1 MPPVLGPVSPSPS
14 RLWSWAAGSRS
25 SCAPSV
31 RANTDSSSPFK
42 KSSMTISRPASP
54 NAASASI
61 ARAARAASVRRA
73 HTTAPFPAA
82 RPDAFTTS
90 GSAWRLMY
98 ARAGS
103 SAVKVWLAAVAIRAR
118 RITSFANALDDS
130 MRAAAALGP
139 NTACPAS
146 RRASA
151 SPAASGP
158 SGPTMVKSIW
168 CSRAAATRSAVAPAE
183 SGRLVPSWRCR
194 GCREPRR
201 LPRRGSR
208 ASAPSRVRARGRPP
222 RRPGLSRLLVE
233 RVRERLGGPL
243 GGVHHVVHDG
253 LRFLH
258 VVVAGVVDV
267 LVDRSL
273 LCLGPAAG
281 VFAAQHAIV
290 VTLLDPALQLGGP
303 QGVEGVRLGPGI
315 DDFEHAVQCPPRFLI
330 LLRLLE
336 ERVEIHLLH
345 VAAARHFQEHPHRSG
360 RILSREKARTIGR
373 ELALPIPLEQRELD
387 GSEDDPRQER
397 EEVHPDEHDEHEDG
411 VVQRVTAHHVP
422 DLVTEQDAHLVVV
435 EQVQRAGVDHDERPV
450 HPVGSRIHER
460 GLRHEQ
466 LGPLRPVEGREHIG
480 VESVHSRELRRPNA
494 DRVGL
499 EQQPDAAF
507 AQEADDLLYDLVE
520 ARNGAERLQCGA
532 VGGVLPRH
540 GRDLGEDL
548 AWARGRQGGLSH
560 MMLLTGIDPHYD
572 SSRTSGFARGQP
584 AAASACSKSAIKSS
598 TSSIPTDSR
607 TRLSVS
613 PIARRIS
620 GGTLAWVIDAGCP
633 TRLSTP
639 PSDSASAKMRVCSAN
654 RLARSTDPSSIEI
667 MPPNPFICRQAS
679 SCWRWDGSPG

>member
-1 MPPVLGPVSPSPS
+1 MPPVLGPVSPSPR

-42 KSSMTISRPASP
+42 KSSMTISRPAP
-54 NAASASI
+54 PTAASASI
-61 ARAARAASVRRA
+61 ARPPRTASVRRA
-73 HTTAPFPAA
+73 HPTAPFPAA

-98 ARAGS
+98 ARAGA

-130 MRAAAALGP
+130 MRAADALGP
-139 NTACPAS
+139 YTACPAS
-146 RRASA
+146 RRAFA

-183 SGRLVPSWRCR
+183 SGRLVASWAVPGVPGAAETPASGESPFSAQQRA
-194 GCREPRR
+194 GRE
-201 LPRRGSR
+201 
-208 ASAPSRVRARGRPP
+208 
-222 RRPGLSRLLVE
+222 
-233 RVRERLGGPL
+233 
-243 GGVHHVVHDG
+243 
-253 LRFLH
+253 
-258 VVVAGVVDV
+258 
-267 LVDRSL
+267 
-273 LCLGPAAG
+273 
-281 VFAAQHAIV
+281 
-290 VTLLDPALQLGGP
+290 
-303 QGVEGVRLGPGI
+303 GVEGVRWGEVI

-466 LGPLRPVEGREHIG
+466 LGPLRPVEGRKHIG

-520 ARNGAERLQCGA
+520 PGHGAQRLQRGA
-532 VGGVLPRH
+532 VGGVLPGHR
-540 GRDLGEDL
+540 RDLGEDL

-633 TRLSTP
+633 IRLSTP

-667 MPPNPFICRQAS
+667 MPPNPFICRQAN
-679 SCWRWDGSPG
+679 SCWGWDGSPG